1 MDATYSII
9 IPAYNEGQ
17 RLGATL
23 DRVLAHLESAGW
35 KAEVLVVDD
44 GSSDDTV
51 EIIRRYSAAHP
62 QVRLL
67 ENPGNR
73 GKGYS
78 VRHGMRQASGDLLLF
93 TDADLSAPIPEA
105 GKLFARIAA
114 GADVAIGS
122 RWLDP
127 ALQTQRQ
134 PLYRQFFG
142 RLFNLLLR
150 LTLGLRYKD
159 TQCGFKAFTR
169 RAAQLIF
176 GRQRIERWG
185 FDPEILFL
193 AVRLGLKVEEVPVE
207 WADDPRT
214 KVRPVRDGLRIFS
227 ELLRIR
233 WYGLTG
239 KYSGPEPSLAAKAE

>member
-1 MDATYSII
+1 METTYSII
-9 IPAYNEGQ
+9 IPAYNESQ

-23 DRVLAHLESAGW
+23 DRVLAHVEASGW
-35 KAEVLVVDD
+35 KAEILVVDD
-44 GSSDDTV
+44 GSTDSTADLV
-51 EIIRRYSAAHP
+51 REYAGRHPAIRLI
-62 QVRLL
+62 Q
-67 ENPGNR
+67 NPGNR

-78 VRHGMRQASGDLLLF
+78 VRNGMRHATGEILLF
-93 TDADLSAPIPEA
+93 TDSDLSAPIAEA

-127 ALQTQRQ
+127 ATQTARQ
-134 PLYRQFFG
+134 PLYRQLFG
-142 RLFNLLLR
+142 RIFNLLLR
-150 LTLGLRYKD
+150 LILGLRFKD

-176 GRQRIERWG
+176 ARQRIERWG
-185 FDPEILFL
+185 FDPELLFL
-193 AVRLGLKVEEVPVE
+193 AGKLGLKVEEVPVE

-227 ELLRIR
+227 EMLRVR
-233 WYGLTG
+233 WYSLMG
-239 KYSGPEPSLAAKAE
+239 KYSEGTPASQAGTK

>member
-1 MDATYSII
+1 METTYSII

-23 DRVLAHLESAGW
+23 DRVLAYLEACGW

-44 GSSDDTV
+44 GSTDSTADLV
-51 EIIRRYSAAHP
+51 REYARRRPA
-62 QVRLL
+62 VRLL
-67 ENPGNR
+67 QNPGNR

-78 VRHGMRQASGDLLLF
+78 VRNGMLQASGELLLF
-93 TDADLSAPIPEA
+93 TDSDLSAPIAEA

-127 ALQTQRQ
+127 ALQTARQ

-142 RLFNLLLR
+142 RIFNLLLR
-150 LTLGLRYKD
+150 LILGLRFKD

-169 RAAQLIF
+169 PAAQLIF
-176 GRQRIERWG
+176 ARQRIERWG
-185 FDPEILFL
+185 FDPELLFL
-193 AVRLGLKVEEVPVE
+193 AGRLGLKVEEVPVE
-207 WADDPRT
+207 WADDPHS
-214 KVRPVRDGLRIFS
+214 KIRPLRDGLRIFS
-227 ELLRIR
+227 EMLRIR
-233 WYGLTG
+233 WYSLTG
-239 KYSGPEPSLAAKAE
+239 KYAGDAPAGS